1 MFAEVRKCFIGQV
14 VLKNEQINDQQIVEI
29 SGRRNN
35 TIKATE
41 DEVQLVC
48 RKCWAVNLRRWIKIL
63 NARVKGL
70 YLIS

>member
-14 VLKNEQINDQQIVEI
+14 VLKNEQIN
-29 SGRRNN
+29 GRRNN

-48 RKCWAVNLRRWIKIL
+48 RKYWAVNLRRWIKIL